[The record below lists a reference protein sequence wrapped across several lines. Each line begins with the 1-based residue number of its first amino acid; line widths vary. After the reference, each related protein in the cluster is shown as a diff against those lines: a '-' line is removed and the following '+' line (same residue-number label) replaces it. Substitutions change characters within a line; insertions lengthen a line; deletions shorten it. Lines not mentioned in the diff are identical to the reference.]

1 MKLVIAISKQIPLI
15 FFWGEVNKGADFSY
29 SSSNRH
35 NITNLRNFKMVS
47 VSIKSRAVLLNFSVM
62 VKVKSSVT
70 LDIPY
75 SQMDL
80 ETSAREA
87 ATQYST

>member
-1 MKLVIAISKQIPLI
+1 MNLLIAISTFH
-15 FFWGEVNKGADFSY
+15 FFLQGEVTKGVYFNHSC
-29 SSSNRH
+29 STLH
-35 NITNLRNFKMVS
+35 NITNLCNFKMVS
-47 VSIKSRAVLLNFSVM
+47 ASLKSRAVLVNCNIM

-87 ATQYST
+87 ATQCST